1 MNKIMQVMNKQ
12 MAPIAL
18 AFDRNRYLD
27 AVKNGF
33 YGVMP
38 FLIIG
43 SFLLIFANLPLA
55 GYADFMTGIFGD
67 GWDQFFTIPYDAT
80 MSIMTLYVV
89 MGAAKSL
96 AKYYKINEL
105 NASISAVVAFIILT
119 PLIFEGDAS
128 GIPTDAFGATGLF
141 LGLVT
146 SMVSVEIL
154 RLVEGKNLTIK
165 MPDSVPENIATSF
178 TSLIPSF
185 IVIMTFTIIFLI
197 FESTSFGTAQNFI
210 YEVIQ
215 APLTHLGSSL
225 PAMIVI
231 NLFACLLWAFGIHGT
246 VIIGAI
252 MDPIW
257 LSLTAQNAAA
267 YAAGSDLP
275 NIITTEFQSNFVQLG
290 GAGCTLGLVI
300 CMILVGKSKQF
311 KTLGKL
317 SFIPSL
323 FNINE
328 PVIFGTPIILNP
340 VMLIPFVLAT
350 LTALLTTYFAMAT
363 GLVPLTNGVNLPWTI
378 PPIISG
384 FLLCG
389 WKGAVLQI
397 VTTLMTTAIWFPFFK
412 FADNRALE
420 LEKVSEEE
428 NE

>member
-1 MNKIMQVMNKQ
+1 MDNFMKVMNKK

-27 AVKNGF
+27 AIKNGF

-43 SFLLIFANLPLA
+43 SFLLIFANLPVE
-55 GYADFMTGIFGD
+55 GYPEFMAGIFGES
-67 GWDQFFTIPYDAT
+67 WDRVFTIPYDAT
-80 MSIMTLYVV
+80 MNIMTLFVII
-89 MGAAKSL
+89 GCARSL
-96 AKYYKINEL
+96 AKYYNINEL
-105 NASISAVVAFIILT
+105 NGSISALVAFIILT
-119 PLIFEGDAS
+119 PFITAGDAT
-128 GIPTDAFGATGLF
+128 GIPTSAFGATGLF
-141 LGLVT
+141 LGIIASILT
-146 SMVSVEIL
+146 VEIL
-154 RLVEGKNLTIK
+154 RFVEGKNLTIK

-178 TSLIPSF
+178 TSLIPNF
-185 IVIMTFTIIFLI
+185 IVIMVFTVIFLI
-197 FESTSFGTAQNFI
+197 LDSTAFGTAQELI
-210 YEVIQ
+210 YQLIQ
-215 APLTHLGSSL
+215 APLTNVGSSL
-225 PAMIVI
+225 FAMVIV
-231 NLFACLLWAFGIHGT
+231 NLFASLLWAFGIHGT

-300 CMILVGKSKQF
+300 CMLIFSKSKQY

-317 SFIPSL
+317 AIVPSL

-350 LTALLTTYFAMAT
+350 LVALFVTYIAMAT
-363 GLVPLTNGVNLPWTI
+363 GLVPLTNGVSLPWTI

-384 FLLCG
+384 LLLCG
-389 WKGAVLQI
+389 WRGAVLQI
-397 VTTLMTTAIWFPFFK
+397 VTTILTTLIWFPFFK
-412 FADNRALE
+412 FSDNKSKQLE
-420 LEKVSEEE
+420 DEGME
-428 NE
+428 NA